1 MCDLCEKLHTDK
13 TVHIYS
19 DMRDW
24 WVDQAKCSTKTIHSQ
39 DDMI

>member
-13 TVHIYS
+13 IPNTYT
-19 DMRDW
+19 DMREW
-24 WVDQAKCSTKTIHSQ
+24 WVDQAKCSTKTILSQ